1 MPDFMVMLLSSEAQ
15 EAQLAPVELNALVEA
30 HAAYEQT
37 LRAAS
42 SYVDGARLRP
52 SGEGKRVSARG
63 GTPRVQNGPFDDPAL
78 AGYYVVRAETLDAAT
93 ALATA
98 CPMAPGTI
106 LDVRPVMKGDIHPD
120 KDRHQGRVFGF
131 AVLGS
136 AASEQGWIDVMN
148 TIDANTSDTFP
159 PDRWCGGVRLEAPGR
174 GRRATVA
181 GGQRAVF
188 DGPFLESKE
197 VIGGLFF
204 LRQAT
209 LEEAV
214 RWAQQSGFVKD
225 GTLEIRELWR
235 T

>member
-15 EAQLAPVELNALVEA
+15 EAQLAPVELNALEEA
-30 HAAYEQT
+30 HTTYEQQ
-37 LRAAS
+37 LRATSA
-42 SYVDGARLRP
+42 YVDGARLRP
-52 SGEGKRVSARG
+52 SAEGRRVSARG
-63 GTPRVQNGPFDDPAL
+63 GAPRVDSGPFDDPAL
-78 AGYYVVRAETLDAAT
+78 AGYYVVRAESLDAAA
-93 ALATA
+93 ALAQV
-98 CPMAPGTI
+98 CPMAPGTV

-136 AASEQGWIDVMN
+136 APSERAWIDVMD
-148 TIDANTSDTFP
+148 TIDAKTSDTFP
-159 PDRWCGGVRLEAPGR
+159 TDRWCGGVRLKAR
-174 GRRATVA
+174 GRRVTSS

-209 LEEAV
+209 IEEAV
-214 RWAQQSGFVKD
+214 QWAKQSGFVKD
-225 GTLEIRELWR
+225 GGLEIRELWR